1 MTLSEV
7 CIRRPV
13 FATMLVS
20 ACVVF
25 GALSFP
31 KLGVDQYPDV
41 ELPVVTVRTTL
52 RGASPEEIETQVT
65 KLVEDAVSTA
75 EGIDELT
82 SNSLEG
88 LSTVTVRFVLERD
101 RDQAVQ
107 DVRDKVAAIVGEF
120 PEGTD
125 PPVVTRFDT
134 TAIPVATLVVEGD
147 RDLRELTDI
156 AENQVMEPLEGLSG
170 IGEILMVGGRTRA
183 FMVELDATAMAQRGL
198 SVSMVRS
205 ALVAENVE
213 VPGGRV
219 QSPGREDVLRTM
231 ARARDAHEL
240 GQLVVAE
247 QQGAPVLL
255 SDIATVTDSEEDPRS
270 LARLDGRNAV
280 SLIVQKQSGTNTVE
294 VVDTLRERLTSL
306 EEVLPADVNVRM
318 IRDTS
323 VFIRRSIHE
332 VEVHLVLGGLLAS
345 LAVLVFMGSFRST
358 LIAGIAIPSSI
369 ITTFAVLRAVDYT
382 LNNFTLLALTL
393 SVGIVIDDAIVVLE
407 NVYRHVEAGAKPM
420 EAAIRGT
427 KEITLAVFAT
437 TLSLIVIFLPT
448 AYMEG
453 TVGRFFRGF
462 GVTTA
467 FAIAVSLFISLTLT
481 PMLCA
486 RMLKPHAHG
495 KSGGFV
501 EKLNG
506 ALDRG
511 YGAMVRWSLRYRWL
525 VVAVGVACIAATV
538 PILERVGKDFIP
550 QDDSSEFS
558 VALTM
563 PEGTDL
569 TRASELT
576 SEIEARLR
584 RVRGVESLFTQ
595 IGTGRSED
603 ISEVEIYVKLIDL
616 EKRDYS
622 QNDVMAEAREAIA
635 GYPELRPAV
644 SAISGLSSGGRR
656 TDLSF
661 SVRGPDLGE
670 LARIT
675 DEMTSR
681 MRADSSFVDVDTASA
696 VRKPELQVVIDRERA
711 ADLGVRASDVAAA
724 LQTMVGGE
732 PVSKIRIGDEQY
744 DIWLRLRPEDRASE
758 LAIAMLP
765 IASARGLVRLDAVT
779 HVVRDRGPAQIERY
793 GRVRKVDVGANLRDI
808 PLATAMERV
817 QKIAADM
824 ELPPG
829 YEIKWGGRAK
839 LMGDTVVSFLA
850 ALGLSFVFMYMVLA
864 AQFESFLHPIT
875 ILLSLPLSLPFALL
889 SLVLFHDSLNIY
901 SAFGVFMLFGIVKK
915 NGILQ
920 VDYTNT
926 LREAGT
932 PRDKA
937 IVEANVTRLRPILMT
952 TLTLIAGMIPL
963 ALGEGPGAATRASM
977 AKVIIGGQALSLLIT
992 LLIVPVAYS
1001 LFDDAGGLFARAVA
1015 RVRGRSSPAEAA
1027 PEGPAGELDAPSEAQ
1042 ARIPGAS

>member
-13 FATMLVS
+13 FATMLVT

-25 GALSFP
+25 GAMSFP
-31 KLGVDQYPDV
+31 ELGVDQFPDV

-88 LSTVTVRFVLERD
+88 YSTVTVRFVLERD
-101 RDQAVQ
+101 RDQAIQ
-107 DVRDKVAAIVGEF
+107 DVRDKVAAIVGDF

-134 TAIPVATLVVEGD
+134 TAIPVATLVVEGG

-156 AENQVMEPLEGLSG
+156 AENQVMETLEGLSG
-170 IGEILMVGGRTRA
+170 IGEITLVGGRRRA
-183 FMVELDATAMAQRGL
+183 FHVELDAMAMAERGL
-198 SVSMVRS
+198 SVGMVRS
-205 ALVAENVE
+205 ALISENVE

-219 QSPGREDVLRTM
+219 QSDGREEVLRTV
-231 ARARDAHEL
+231 ARAHDAREL
-240 GQLVVAE
+240 AQLVVAE

-255 SDIATVTDSEEDPRS
+255 LHNAKVSDGEEEPRS
-270 LARLDGRNAV
+270 IARLDGRNAV

-294 VVDTLRERLTSL
+294 VVDTLRARLASL
-306 EEVLPADVNVRM
+306 EESLPGDVHIRM

-323 VFIRRSIHE
+323 SFIRRSIHE

-358 LIAGIAIPSSI
+358 LIAGLAIPSSI
-369 ITTFAVLRAVDYT
+369 IATFAVLRALDYT
-382 LNNFTLLALTL
+382 LNNYTLLALTL

-407 NVYRHVEAGAKPM
+407 NIYRHIEEGENPVQ
-420 EAAIRGT
+420 AAIKGT
-427 KEITLAVFAT
+427 KEITLAVSAT

-448 AYMEG
+448 AFMEG
-453 TVGRFFRGF
+453 TVGRFFRSF
-462 GVTTA
+462 GITTA
-467 FAIAVSLFISLTLT
+467 FAIAISLFISLTLT

-486 RMLKPHAHG
+486 RMLKRKPHTASG
-495 KSGGFV
+495 EGGGFV

-511 YGAMVRWSLRYRWL
+511 YGGMVRWSLRHRWM
-525 VVAVGVACIAATV
+525 VVAVGLACVASIP

-558 VALTM
+558 VSLTM
-563 PEGTDL
+563 PEGADL
-569 TRASELT
+569 EQASELT
-576 SEIEARLR
+576 EEIEARLR
-584 RVRGVESLFTQ
+584 EVRGIESLFTR

-603 ISEVEIYVKLIDL
+603 VSEVEIYVKVIDL
-616 EKRDYS
+616 EERDYS
-622 QNDVMAEAREAIA
+622 QNEVMAAAREAIA

-644 SAISGLSSGGRR
+644 SSLSSFSSGGRR

-661 SVRGPDLGE
+661 SVRGPDLDE

-675 DEMTSR
+675 EEMAAR
-681 MRADSSFVDVDTASA
+681 MRTDPGFIDVDTASA
-696 VRKPELQVVIDRERA
+696 VRKPELRVVVDRERA
-711 ADLGVRASDVAAA
+711 ADLGVRASDVASA

-732 PVSKIRIGDEQY
+732 QVSKLRVGDEQY
-744 DIWLRLRPEDRASE
+744 DIWLRLRPEDRGSE

-765 IASARGLVRLDAVT
+765 IASSRGLVRLDAVS
-779 HVVRDRGPAQIERY
+779 HIVRDRGPAQIERY
-793 GRVRKVDVGANLRDI
+793 GRVRKVDVGANLNGV

-817 QKIAADM
+817 DAIAAEM
-824 ELPPG
+824 NLPPG
-829 YEIKWGGRAK
+829 YEIRWGGRAR
-839 LMGDTVVSFLA
+839 LMGDTVSSFLT
-850 ALGLSFVFMYMVLA
+850 ALGLSFIFMYMVLA

-889 SLVLFHDSLNIY
+889 SLLFLNDTLNIY

-920 VDYTNT
+920 VDYTNA
-926 LREAGT
+926 LRAGGA
-932 PRDKA
+932 PRDRA
-937 IVEANVTRLRPILMT
+937 ILDANVTRLRPILMT

-1001 LFDDAGGLFARAVA
+1001 LFDDAGSLIARAIA
-1015 RVRGRSSPAEAA
+1015 RFRGEPAVGA
-1027 PEGPAGELDAPSEAQ
+1027 PEVEAVAGRVEVSEE
-1042 ARIPGAS
+1042 AS